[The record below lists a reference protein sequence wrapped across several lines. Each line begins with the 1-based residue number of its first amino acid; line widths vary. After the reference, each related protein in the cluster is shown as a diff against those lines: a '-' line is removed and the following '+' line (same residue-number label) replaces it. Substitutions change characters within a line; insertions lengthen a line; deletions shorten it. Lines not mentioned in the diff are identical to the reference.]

1 MPVASTQK
9 TQQTG
14 SDGQSA
20 NSSSNQTST
29 QTATSNKRQ
38 SESPRTTISRSTKRA
53 ATAVQIEEAS
63 EQVSTQQQHAS
74 ITLQFTVKLTGGVG
88 TDRF

>member
-1 MPVASTQK
+1 MPVASTQTTK
-9 TQQTG
+9 QGGGDAQAGSSSSSQSTTQQ
-14 SDGQSA
+14 A
-20 NSSSNQTST
+20 
-29 QTATSNKRQ
+29 TASKSQ

-53 ATAVQIEEAS
+53 ATAVQIEEAA

>member
-9 TQQTG
+9 TQQMG
-14 SDGQSA
+14 ADGQAA

-29 QTATSNKRQ
+29 QQATSNKRQ
-38 SESPRTTISRSTKRA
+38 SEGPRTTISRSTKRA
-53 ATAVQIEEAS
+53 ATAVQIEEAA